1 MMGWNTSILWSKR
14 RFGQER
20 DMKKEVAKGTEVT
33 LTIEDGT
40 TIIIENVGEYSGTVT
55 VDKAIADTLKSTG
68 KVKEDGE
75 SKDA

>member
-1 MMGWNTSILWSKR
+1 
-14 RFGQER
+14 
-20 DMKKEVAKGTEVT
+20 MKKEVAKGTEVT

-55 VDKAIADTLKSTG
+55 VDEAIAETLKNTG